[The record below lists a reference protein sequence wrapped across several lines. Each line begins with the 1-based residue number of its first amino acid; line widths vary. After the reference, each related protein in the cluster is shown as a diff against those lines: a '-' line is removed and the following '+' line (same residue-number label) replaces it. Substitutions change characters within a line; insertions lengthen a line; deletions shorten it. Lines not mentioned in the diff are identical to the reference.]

1 MSEMMFYE
9 RVVALNDQTHAQ
21 LKVRPATSFAYAAK
35 TNSVPLL
42 VSEFFEAARE
52 YPIIFA
58 RGEAGPVPAALLGL
72 REAENL
78 YVGGEGKWDAR
89 YVPAFVRRYPFVF
102 SASPDGETLTLCID
116 EAYGGFDP
124 TGRRGER
131 MFDDAGARTP
141 SLERALEFTRTFQ
154 SEHGR
159 SRRFASTLK
168 DLGLLVPALA
178 RGTARGT
185 GGDGGRRSLT
195 GFHCVDRAK
204 LKALAND
211 VIADLLR
218 TDALELVH
226 LHLLSLRNFDRLAE
240 SRDARPA
247 TASVQ

>member
-1 MSEMMFYE
+1 MARQMLFYD
-9 RVVALNDQTHAQ
+9 RVVPLSRGRHGKWSMTAPTDLG
-21 LKVRPATSFAYAAK
+21 FAG
-35 TNSVPLL
+35 TIDSMPLM
-42 VSEFFEAARE
+42 VSEFAAVATE
-52 YPIIFA
+52 LPIVFVVDD
-58 RGEAGPVPAALLGL
+58 RGAMPIVVLGFGPGENAMVDGAGRWRGRHL
-72 REAENL
+72 
-78 YVGGEGKWDAR
+78 
-89 YVPAFVRRYPFVF
+89 PAFVRRYPFVF

-141 SLERALEFTRTFQ
+141 GLERALEFTRTFQ

-159 SRRFASTLK
+159 SRRFASALK
-168 DLGLLVPALA
+168 NLGLLVPAL
-178 RGTARGT
+178 ARGT
-185 GGDGGRRSLT
+185 GGDGGRRSLA

-204 LKALAND
+204 LKALANE
-211 VIADLLR
+211 VIADLVR

-240 SRDARPA
+240 NRDARPA